1 MNDLLNEG
9 QSHEG
14 STPRWVGLAVIILG
28 AVSLVA
34 LGTGWS
40 AASHSRTVEQNL
52 TTQLQ
57 AAKQNEDMLTQRLAK
72 AEDTN
77 AQLQGQLSVVNDKLK
92 LTSQDASRAR
102 VAAKKFKDEDQ
113 KEIADMQTAVNGQLA
128 TKASVDDLNKV
139 SGDVTGVKG
148 DLDATKNKL
157 EMTRGEY
164 GTLIARNHDD
174 VETLRRLGE
183 RDYYEF
189 TITKKGTRSKV
200 GDVTVELRATNVKRH
215 LYPVLIL
222 ADDKTY
228 ENKNRSVNE
237 PVYFFEG
244 GSRKPVEFVVNS
256 VGKEK
261 IVGYLSVPKPAP
273 AATSSGN

>member
-200 GDVTVELRATNVKRH
+200 GDVTVELRATNVKRN
-215 LYPVLIL
+215 LYTVLIL

-228 ENKNRSVNE
+228 EKKNRSVNE